1 MMNYSYNVG
10 RNRDHVGFTRLWQ
23 TALALLISIGMVL
36 AQDVTVSGVVTDAKG
51 EGMPGVAVTVKGT
64 TRGAN
69 TDVEG
74 NYSVSASASGTLV
87 FSFVGYVGQE
97 IPIGNR
103 STINIKL
110 AEDTRALEEVVVVGY
125 GTQKRKEISGTV
137 SSINSKDF
145 NSGFN
150 ANPLAAVQGKV
161 AGLVISQTG
170 SDPNATAVVRLRGVG
185 SLSAGSDPLYVVDGV
200 PGVPIQNISP
210 NDIESIDVLRDAS
223 SAAIYGSRASNGVI
237 IITTKRGK
245 SGRAS
250 VDYNAFV
257 GVDQIAKA
265 PDYMNADEFR
275 AATQKFGFNVG
286 ADDKKADTNWFDEI
300 TRKAIV
306 QSHNLAFTGGTE
318 NFSYRASLGYLG
330 QQGVV
335 KKSNYERISARI
347 NLDQTALNGKLKIS
361 TSLSAILGNR
371 DYVNYEAFSYSI
383 TNRPTDPVFTT
394 DPAFQTASQAGYF
407 ERLGEFSIFN
417 PVALI
422 DGTSNQAKSVEYLG
436 NLNLKYS
443 ITKDLVFGVNGALKG
458 MDQQSSYYLTRVPKS
473 GVAAQGLA
481 SRSTGPAYGGPTEDK
496 LIEMTVNYT
505 KTLGKLNLGVLGGY
519 SYQDV
524 TFNSFSARNNN
535 FIADE
540 ISFNNLGSGA
550 GLALGQRANDAV
562 GSYQS
567 NYKLVS
573 FFGRAT
579 AAISEKYFATFSIR
593 RDGSTKF
600 GANNKWGVFPAA
612 SVGWT
617 LSNEEFLNSV
627 SAIDNLKLRVNY
639 GQTGNSEGIAPY
651 TTLALLGASSK
662 YYDNGNWLPS
672 YRPVQNPNPNL
683 KWEVN
688 ENYGAGVDFSLFNY
702 RLTGSMDYFVRNTRD
717 LLYSI
722 SAPLSIRP
730 IVPNILANVGS
741 MRNQGLELSLDGLII
756 DKGDFKWQ
764 AIVAGATL
772 KNEVVALSKGDFI
785 ASDAI
790 FIGSDLGAATR
801 GTSNVPFSIIRPGYP
816 VGALWGAK
824 VTGIDDQGKYIIEDF
839 NGDGKID
846 ENASDRTFIGNP
858 LPKVTASMTNNFTYK
873 NFNLSFLLNGN
884 FGNKIYN
891 AERMLYDRQVGRI
904 PAENTL
910 KSAVDSPIRD
920 DRTGSIDY
928 FVEDGSFVRLAN
940 FQMAYNIPV
949 KGNTLSRAQVYIS
962 GNNLFVLTKFK
973 GVDPELSTGN
983 SNSGIYTKQQ
993 FPKSRGFQLGV
1004 NLSF

>member
-1 MMNYSYNVG
+1 MMNFSYNADRKNG
-10 RNRDHVGFTRLWQ
+10 HVGITRLWQ
-23 TALALLISIGMVL
+23 TVLALLISAGMVM
-36 AQDVTVSGVVTDAKG
+36 AQEITVTGVVTDASG
-51 EGMPGVAVTVKGT
+51 SGMPGVAVTVKGT
-64 TRGAN
+64 SRGAN
-69 TDVEG
+69 TDVDG
-74 NYSVSASASGTLV
+74 RFSVSAPGSATLV
-87 FSFVGYVGQE
+87 FSFVGYVAQE
-97 IPIGNR
+97 IPVNNR
-103 STINIKL
+103 STIDIKL
-110 AEDTRALEEVVVVGY
+110 AEDTKALEEVVVVGY

-137 SSINSKDF
+137 SSISSKEF

-210 NDIESIDVLRDAS
+210 NDIETIDVLRDAS

-237 IITTKRGK
+237 IITTKRGR

-250 VDYNAFV
+250 VDYNGFV

-265 PDYMNADEFR
+265 PAYMNAEEYR

-286 ADDKKADTNWFDEI
+286 ADDKGADTNWFEEI
-300 TRKAIV
+300 TRKAII

-371 DYVNYEAFSYSI
+371 DFINYEAFSYSI
-383 TNRPTDPVFTT
+383 TNRPTDPVYTT
-394 DPAFQTASQAGYF
+394 DPAFQTPSRAGYF
-407 ERLGEFSIFN
+407 ERLGDFSIFN

-422 DGTSNQAKSVEYLG
+422 DNTTNEGKSVEYLG
-436 NLNLKYS
+436 NMNLRYNL
-443 ITKDLVFGVNGALKG
+443 TKDLVIGANGALKG
-458 MDQQSSYYLTRVPKS
+458 YQQNTSYYLTRVPKS
-473 GVAAQGLA
+473 GVVSQGLA
-481 SRSTGPAYGGPTEDK
+481 QISNGPAYNAPTDDK
-496 LIEMTVNYT
+496 LLELTLNYN
-505 KTLGKLNLGVLGGY
+505 KTLGNLNIGALGGY

-524 TFNSFSARNNN
+524 SFASFSARNSN
-535 FIADE
+535 FISDE
-540 ISFNNLGSGA
+540 IGFDNLGAGA
-550 GLALGQRANDAV
+550 GLALGQRTDAV
-562 GSYQS
+562 GSFRS
-567 NYKLVS
+567 NYKLIS
-573 FFGRAT
+573 FFGRVT
-579 AAISEKYFATFSIR
+579 AALNEKYFATMSLR

-600 GANNKWGVFPAA
+600 GANNKWGLFPAA

-617 LSNEEFLNSV
+617 VSNEEFLKTV
-627 SAIDNLKLRVNY
+627 PAIDNLKFRVNY
-639 GQTGNSEGIAPY
+639 GQTGNSEGIRPY
-651 TTLALLGASSK
+651 TTLALLGAGAR

-672 YRPVQNPNPNL
+672 YRPIQNPNPDL

-688 ENYGAGVDFSLFNY
+688 ENYGAGIDFSLFNY
-702 RLTGSMDYFVRNTRD
+702 RLSGSMDYFIRNTRD
-717 LLYSI
+717 LLYEI
-722 SAPLSIRP
+722 AAPLSIRP

-741 MRNQGLELSLDGLII
+741 MRNQGFELSLDGLII

-764 AIVAGATL
+764 GIIAGATL
-772 KNEVVALSKGDFI
+772 KNEVVALSKGEFL

-816 VGALWGAK
+816 VGALWGAR
-824 VTGIDDQGKYIIEDF
+824 VLEIDDQGKYVLEDI
-839 NGDGKID
+839 NGDGVID

-891 AERMLYDRQVGRI
+891 AERMQYERQVGRI

-940 FQMAYNIPV
+940 FQFAYNIPV
-949 KGNTLSRAQVYIS
+949 EGKTFTRAQVYLS

>member
-10 RNRDHVGFTRLWQ
+10 RNRGHVGFTRLWQ

-36 AQDVTVSGVVTDAKG
+36 AQDVTVTGVVTDVKG

-74 NYSVSASASGTLV
+74 KYTVSAPANGTLV
-87 FSFVGYVGQE
+87 FSFVGYVAQE
-97 IPIGNR
+97 VPIGNR
-103 STINIKL
+103 STINVQL
-110 AEDTRALEEVVVVGY
+110 AEDTKALEEVVVVGY

-137 SSINSKDF
+137 SSVSSKDF
-145 NSGFN
+145 NAGVV
-150 ANPLAAVQGKV
+150 ANPLQAVAGKV

-210 NDIESIDVLRDAS
+210 NDIESVDVLRDAS

-250 VDYNAFV
+250 VDYNGYV
-257 GVDQIAKA
+257 GIDNVARA
-265 PDYMNADEFR
+265 PDYMNADEYR
-275 AATQKFGFNVG
+275 AAVQKFGFNIG
-286 ADDKKADTNWFDEI
+286 ADDKGADTDWFKEI
-300 TRKAIV
+300 TRTAKV
-306 QSHNLAFTGGTE
+306 TNHNLAFTGGTE
-318 NFSYRASLGYLG
+318 AFSYRASLGYLS

-335 KKSNYERISARI
+335 EKSNYDRVSARI
-347 NLDQTALNGKLKIS
+347 NLDQTALNGKLKIA

-371 DYVNYEAFSYSI
+371 DYVNYEAFTYSI
-383 TNRPTDPVFTT
+383 TNRPTDPVYTT
-394 DPAFQTASQAGYF
+394 DPAFQTPSQAGYF
-407 ERLGEFSIFN
+407 ERLGDFSIFN

-422 DGTSNQAKSVEYLG
+422 DGTTNKARSVEYLG
-436 NLNLKYS
+436 NLNLRYS
-443 ITKDLVFGVNGALKG
+443 ITDDLVFGVNGALKG
-458 MDQQSSYYLTRVPKS
+458 MDQQSSYYLTRVPKA
-473 GVAAQGLA
+473 GVAAQGFA
-481 SRSTGPAYGGPTEDK
+481 SRSTGPAYGGPTDDR
-496 LIEMTVNYT
+496 LLEMTLNYN
-505 KTLGKLNLGVLGGY
+505 KTIGKLNLGVLGGY

-524 TFNSFSARNNN
+524 TFNSFTARNNN
-535 FIADE
+535 FISDE
-540 ISFNNLGSGA
+540 ISFNNLGAGA

-562 GSYQS
+562 SSYQT
-567 NYKLVS
+567 NYKLIS

-579 AAISEKYFATFSIR
+579 AAISEKYFATLSLR

-600 GANNKWGVFPAA
+600 GANNKWGLFPAA
-612 SVGWT
+612 SIGWT
-617 LSNEEFLNSV
+617 LSNEEFLSGV

-651 TTLALLGASSK
+651 TTLALLGAGAR
-662 YYDNGNWLPS
+662 YFDNGNWLPS
-672 YRPVQNPNPNL
+672 YRPIQNPNPDL

-688 ENYGAGVDFSLFNY
+688 ENYGVGVDFSLFNY
-702 RLTGSMDYFVRNTRD
+702 RLTGSLDYFIRNTKD
-717 LLYSI
+717 LLFNI
-722 SAPLSIRP
+722 NAPLSIRP

-764 AIVAGATL
+764 AVVAGATL
-772 KNEVVALSKGDFI
+772 KNEVVGLAKGDFI

-790 FIGSDLGAATR
+790 FIFSDLGAATR

-816 VGALWGAK
+816 VGAFWGAK
-824 VTGIDDQGKYIIEDF
+824 VSGIDDQGKYIIEDI
-839 NGDGKID
+839 NGDGNID

-891 AERMLYDRQVGRI
+891 AERMLYDRQAGRI

-910 KSAVDSPIRD
+910 KSAINSPITD
-920 DRTGSIDY
+920 DRTGSLDY
-928 FVEDGSFVRLAN
+928 FVEDGSFVRMAN
-940 FQMAYNIPV
+940 FQLGYNIPV
-949 KGNTLSRAQVYIS
+949 KGNTISRAQVYVS

-983 SNSGIYTKQQ
+983 VNSGIYTKQQ